1 MRAAQ
6 CKPFQTET
14 QRSGFRLRAFQKYFF
29 ETPNRRDA
37 ISIAAFFRL
46 RIGKTVNFH
55 KTVARKRAISAK
67 KTKWKNWQAILSV
80 IKYWS
85 IMPQHVPHAQCPF
98 YRNDYTIPAANMQ
111 AAFGQ
116 VFTTYP
122 GVSKTQNSYRKAV
135 MKHNGEHTGR
145 HVRQDPA

>member
-1 MRAAQ
+1 
-6 CKPFQTET
+6 
-14 QRSGFRLRAFQKYFF
+14 
-29 ETPNRRDA
+29 
-37 ISIAAFFRL
+37 
-46 RIGKTVNFH
+46 
-55 KTVARKRAISAK
+55 
-67 KTKWKNWQAILSV
+67 
-80 IKYWS
+80 
-85 IMPQHVPHAQCPF
+85 MPQYVPHAQCPF

-145 HVRQDPA
+145 HVRQDPAKELCEAQGDPAHPEYAEDPEGFLRMVSQRGSARGVQGC